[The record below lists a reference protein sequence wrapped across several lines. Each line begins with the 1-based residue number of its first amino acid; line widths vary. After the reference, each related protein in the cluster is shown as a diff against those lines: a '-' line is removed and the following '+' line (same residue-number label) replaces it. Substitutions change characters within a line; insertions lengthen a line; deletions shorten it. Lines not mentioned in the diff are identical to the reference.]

1 MVDKKRGVKAKCAN
15 ALKASEVMAQR
26 RAAEA
31 EAKAQAVA
39 AEAEAQSQ
47 AEAEAQAE
55 TQADAGAY
63 EAEALQTDLKHR
75 EQQLADKERLHQLQQ
90 QLQDLQ
96 RSELQR
102 KEQQLA
108 VLVVKQQA
116 AVRQWEQQVTGQQ
129 HSRPCLLC
137 RQGRQFPCMP
147 TQAPTIKAKTAVR

>member
-47 AEAEAQAE
+47 AEAQAQAEAEAQAE

-63 EAEALQTDLKHR
+63 EAEALQTDLKHM
-75 EQQLADKERLHQLQQ
+75 EQQLADKERLQ
-90 QLQDLQ
+90 
-96 RSELQR
+96 
-102 KEQQLA
+102 
-108 VLVVKQQA
+108 
-116 AVRQWEQQVTGQQ
+116 
-129 HSRPCLLC
+129 
-137 RQGRQFPCMP
+137 
-147 TQAPTIKAKTAVR
+147 